1 MQLRPFL
8 LDMWLDTYEHDIEFN
23 LAASTGPSWTLNEIL
38 NLAQDE
44 ERERFLNHKVVYS
57 RPAGANGLR
66 SAIAEMHGVD
76 AEAVQ
81 VVTGASEAL
90 LILMWL
96 AAEPGANVILPQP
109 GFTTFSALPESLR
122 LETRFYTLRKEN
134 AFRIDVEEVKK
145 LADRNTKLI
154 LVNSPHNPTG
164 ATISDAE
171 LDSLHEF
178 TSSRGI
184 QLVSDEVYYPIFHG
198 QPTRSASRLPHATVI
213 HDFSKAFPLSGV
225 RAGWMIEH
233 DAKRRKE
240 YWTARCYFSITNN
253 SAGEFL
259 AELAMRHRDVVLGRT
274 QKVASENLRQLGRFM
289 SEHQETIGWIAPRGG
304 MTVFPWLMS
313 GEDSRAFCQGAAE
326 QGILLA
332 PGDCFDAPPHFRL
345 GFAAVSDKFPDAL
358 DRLGEFVKTWS
369 GAPVPRA

>member
-1 MQLRPFL
+1 MQLKPFL
-8 LDMWLDTYEHDIEFN
+8 LDMWLDSYEHGIEFN

-38 NLAQDE
+38 SLAKDE

-57 RPAGANGLR
+57 RPAGADGLR
-66 SAIAEMHGVD
+66 SAIAEMHDVE

-122 LETRFYTLRKEN
+122 LETRYYAIRKEN
-134 AFRIDVEEVKK
+134 GFRFDVEEIKK
-145 LADRNTKLI
+145 LADQNTKLI

-164 ATISDAE
+164 ATLSDAE

-178 TSSRGI
+178 AAHQGI
-184 QLVSDEVYYPIFHG
+184 QLVSDEVYHPIFHG
-198 QPTRSASRLPHATVI
+198 QPTKSAARLPHATVI
-213 HDFSKAFPLSGV
+213 HDFSKAFPLSGI
-225 RAGWMIEH
+225 RTGWMIEH

-240 YWTARCYFSITNN
+240 YWNARAFFSITNN
-253 SAGEFL
+253 TAGEFL

-274 QKVASENLRQLGRFM
+274 QKVASENLLELGRFL
-289 SEHQETIGWIAPRGG
+289 SEHQETIGWIPPRGG
-304 MTVFPWLMS
+304 MTVFPWLVS
-313 GEDSRAFCQGAAE
+313 GENSSAFCQAAAE
-326 QGILLA
+326 RGILLA
-332 PGDCFDAPPHFRL
+332 PGDCFDAPSHFRL
-345 GFAAVSDKFPDAL
+345 GFAAIADKFPEAL
-358 DRLGEFVKTWS
+358 GRLGEFVKSWS
-369 GAPVPRA
+369 RAHVLRA